1 MSFLIV
7 ITNRYIE
14 FFPFFAWNYSIIKA
28 KNWAKIIL
36 IKLLFWG
43 FGDKSSPEWVQ
54 NKFFSVLSWMEAWD
68 VSNFFWMKL
77 HQHKRLKCF
86 KQLFFVVIIAAFL
99 LEKNLVLNFAET
111 IFISCKL
118 KLSFFV
124 LNSLSYLFQ

>member
-14 FFPFFAWNYSIIKA
+14 LFAFFAWNYSIIKA
-28 KNWAKIIL
+28 KKRAKLIL
-36 IKLLFWG
+36 IKLLLWR
-43 FGDKSSPEWVQ
+43 FGDKSSPKWVQ
-54 NKFFSVLSWMEAWD
+54 NKVFSVLLWMEAWD
-68 VSNFFWMKL
+68 ISNFFWMKL
-77 HQHKRLKCF
+77 HQHKRPKCF
-86 KQLFFVVIIAAFL
+86 KQLFFVVIVAAFL

-111 IFISCKL
+111 VFISCQL